1 MAPDAGD
8 HRPVSLALVLVISN
22 QFLWHLVLVIRYK
35 FLCRKDPP
43 GGSTGGNRFE
53 IRQPA
58 LFDGHDSQ
66 VWRVSWNVIGTILV
80 SSGADGCVRMWK
92 GGVCHCSA
100 SSCAPCT
107 KVRGCMLQS
116 LCLSV
121 LPAAYLSV
129 LVVCPG
135 LFICHVG

>member
-1 MAPDAGD
+1 M
-8 HRPVSLALVLVISN
+8 ISA
-22 QFLWHLVLVIRYK
+22 R

-43 GGSTGGNRFE
+43 GGSTAGNRFE

-92 GGVCHCSA
+92 GGLNPRTGA
-100 SSCAPCT
+100 
-107 KVRGCMLQS
+107 
-116 LCLSV
+116 
-121 LPAAYLSV
+121 
-129 LVVCPG
+129 
-135 LFICHVG
+135 FVG